1 MTFSF
6 TPIGVVKNGVV
17 ERPEKWSDIYSE
29 IHIKKELQDGLDGLS
44 EFSHVVVIFC
54 FHLSDNALLKVH
66 PRANKDLPLV
76 GVFSTRAPVRPNSI
90 GVTIVELIKVEE
102 NVITVK
108 GLDAFDGTP
117 ILDLK
122 PHLSCVEPTRV
133 PDWVKEH
140 RDLKVE

>member
-6 TPIGVVKNGVV
+6 TPIGVVRNGVH

-44 EFSHVVVIFC
+44 EFSHVVVIFY
-54 FHLSDNALLKVH
+54 FHLSETALLKVH
-66 PRANKDLPLV
+66 PRGNQDLPLV

-90 GVTIVELIKVEE
+90 GVTIVELVKVEE

-117 ILDLK
+117 VLDLK

-133 PDWVKEH
+133 PEWVKEN
-140 RDLKVE
+140 KG